1 MFTAS
6 DFKIMERKCPNE
18 RDKLLKLLEIKVS
31 LPFAEDDFKSY
42 ESLDVTIEKKLVAK
56 LNSTS
61 VVDGYAKLLD
71 TGGVAFS
78 LSETNNEILAKILA
92 NREKILSAAP
102 AQIKD
107 NNSSSDSGLSGYKI
121 LGGFLEA
128 VGAGAI
134 LYSMMAS
141 TEPNYL
147 IVGAGGAA
155 VIAGIFFLNKKP
167 EPQAQQQS
175 SDKLSREQI
184 KAVLPI
190 LEQVNKIFNSI

>member
-1 MFTAS
+1 MFKAT
-6 DFKIMERKCPNE
+6 DFQLMRRNCPEDLN
-18 RDKLLKLLEIKVS
+18 KLLKLLGIPAPNFDSGNEFDIYGKLDGDIDKVFRS
-31 LPFAEDDFKSY
+31 
-42 ESLDVTIEKKLVAK
+42 K
-56 LNSTS
+56 LNCKSDL
-61 VVDGYAKLLD
+61 DGYAKLLD
-71 TGGVAFS
+71 IGGIKFDS
-78 LSETNNEILAKILA
+78 GETRNNMLKKILA
-92 NREKILSAAP
+92 NREKILNAAP

-107 NNSSSDSGLSGYKI
+107 NNSSSETGLSGYKI